1 MNIKKAKLEKLL
13 MEELAELLL
22 KELKDPRL
30 EKVVITRVELSEDM
44 SRAKVYFTTLEEGK
58 EEQAQ
63 RALEHSGSFLKAEL
77 FKRLKIR
84 RLPELSF
91 LFDKELKR
99 MERIWER
106 L

>member
-1 MNIKKAKLEKLL
+1 MDIKRAKLEKLL

-22 KELKDPRL
+22 KRLKDPRV
-30 EKVVITRVELSEDM
+30 ENVVITRVELSEDM

-58 EEQAQ
+58 EEQAK
-63 RALEHSGSFLKAEL
+63 RALEHSSTFLKAEL
-77 FKRLKIR
+77 FKRLRIR
-84 RLPELSF
+84 RLPELIF
-91 LFDKELKR
+91 LFDRELKR